1 MEFEMKRLLT
11 ICLVATCVFVSRSG
25 AQLAPPNSTNPTNA
39 ALRYWMA
46 FAVLHDPPAD
56 QATAELL
63 DRVASGTS
71 PWDEAKLG
79 KILDDNREALAMMQ
93 RASKLS
99 FCDWGLEYEL
109 AHQTPIYHL
118 AKGRV
123 LGRLNAVAA
132 ARLESNGQLAQAADA
147 WIAGIRFSQHLAHG
161 GTLISLLSARLSL
174 SPALKSLARVAP
186 QLDADQRKQIA
197 MAIGEIPDDGFDWAD
212 AMKREADVLAA
223 AKRLDPTITAPM
235 PSRAP
240 VDRAANELRADRK
253 AVLDAVAQ

>member
-1 MEFEMKRLLT
+1 MTRT
-11 ICLVATCVFVSRSG
+11 VATWVLG
-25 AQLAPPNSTNPTNA
+25 ACALLSTANAQPAPSANA

-46 FAVLHDPPAD
+46 FAVLRDPPAD

-79 KILDDNREALAMMQ
+79 KILDDNREAFEIMW
-93 RASKLS
+93 RASKLQ

-109 AHQTPIYHL
+109 AHRTPIAHL

-123 LGRLNAVAA
+123 LARLNGVAA
-132 ARLESNGQLAQAADA
+132 ARLESSGQLPRAVDV
-147 WIAGIRFSQHLAHG
+147 WIAGVRFSQHLASG
-161 GTLISLLSARLSL
+161 GTLISLLSSRLAL

-186 QLDADQRKQIA
+186 QLDAARRKQIETA
-197 MAIGEIPDDGFDWAD
+197 VRAIPDAGFDWVD

-223 AKRLDPTITAPM
+223 AKRLNPSIDAPM
-235 PSRAP
+235 PSQSR
-240 VDRAANELRADRK
+240 VDMTANEVRAERQ
-253 AVLDAVAQ
+253 AVLDAVSR

>member
-1 MEFEMKRLLT
+1 MKRMVTTCVL
-11 ICLVATCVFVSRSG
+11 ATCVLVSSVA
-25 AQLAPPNSTNPTNA
+25 AQPASSRNA

-79 KILDDNREALAMMQ
+79 KILDENREAIEMLQ
-93 RASKLS
+93 RAAKLPA
-99 FCDWGLEYEL
+99 CDWGLEYEL
-109 AHQTPIYHL
+109 GPRTPIAHL

-123 LGRLNAVAA
+123 LGRLNGVAA
-132 ARLESNGQLAQAADA
+132 ARLAARGQLAQAVDA
-147 WIAGIRFSQHLAHG
+147 WLAGVQFSQHLASG

-186 QLDADQRKQIA
+186 QLDAAQRKHVDTVIRA
-197 MAIGEIPDDGFDWAD
+197 IPDDGFDWTD
-212 AMKREADVLAA
+212 AMKREAEVLAT
-223 AKRLDPTITAPM
+223 AKRLDPTVNAPM
-235 PSRAP
+235 PSQARVDMTANDVRAE
-240 VDRAANELRADRK
+240 RR
-253 AVLDAVAQ
+253 AVLEAVAR

>member
-1 MEFEMKRLLT
+1 MKKMSRLLLT
-11 ICLVATCVFVSRSG
+11 TGVVVAMCVFVSRSG
-25 AQLAPPNSTNPTNA
+25 AQLAPPNSPNA

-56 QATAELL
+56 PPTAELL

-71 PWDEAKLG
+71 PWDEAKLATL
-79 KILDDNREALAMMQ
+79 LDGNEEALAMMR
-93 RASKLS
+93 RASKLE

-123 LGRLNAVAA
+123 MARLNGVAA
-132 ARLESNGQLAQAADA
+132 ARFESNGQLAQAVDA
-147 WIAGIRFSQHLAHG
+147 WIAGMRFSQHLARG

-186 QLDADQRKQIA
+186 KLDDVQRAQIEA
-197 MAIGEIPDDGFDWAD
+197 AVRALPEAGFDWDD

-223 AKRLDPTITAPM
+223 AKRLDPRTINATM
-235 PSRAP
+235 PSRAR
-240 VDRAANELRADRK
+240 VDQTANEVRAQRQ
-253 AVLDAVAQ
+253 AVLDAVAK